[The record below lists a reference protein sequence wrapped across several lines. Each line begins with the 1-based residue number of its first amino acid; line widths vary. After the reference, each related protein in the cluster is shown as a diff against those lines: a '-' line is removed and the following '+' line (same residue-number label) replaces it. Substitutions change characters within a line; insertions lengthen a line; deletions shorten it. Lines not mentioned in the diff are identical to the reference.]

1 MRARVPQRAKSRRR
15 KDDAMTGKSDFTD
28 QEWDVLREAPAV
40 AGMMVVTADKGGT
53 FRETFAMAK
62 AYGEARQQHGQ
73 SQLLDELVAA
83 GPKSGPR
90 FHSPEE
96 LHEQGLQ
103 RVRDAADLLAR
114 KAPDDV
120 AGYRN
125 FVLALA
131 HKVAEAHHEHGEP
144 VSERERVAI
153 GDIETGLGGTSA

>member
-1 MRARVPQRAKSRRR
+1 
-15 KDDAMTGKSDFTD
+15 MTGKSDFTD
-28 QEWDVLREAPAV
+28 QEWDVLREAPAT
-40 AGMMVVTADKGGT
+40 AGMIVVTADKGGT

-103 RVRDAADLLAR
+103 RLRDAAELLAR
-114 KAPDDV
+114 KAPGDV
-120 AGYRN
+120 DGYRA

-131 HKVAEAHHEHGEP
+131 HKVAEAHHEGDEP
-144 VSERERVAI
+144 VSERERGAI
-153 GDIETGLGGTSA
+153 GDIETNLGGTST

>member
-1 MRARVPQRAKSRRR
+1 
-15 KDDAMTGKSDFTD
+15 MTGKSDFTD
-28 QEWDVLREAPAV
+28 EEWDALREAPAV
-40 AGMMVVTADKGGT
+40 AGMIVVTADKGGT

-103 RVRDAADLLAR
+103 RVRDAAELLAR
-114 KAPDDV
+114 KAPDDLP
-120 AGYRN
+120 GYRK

-131 HKVAEAHHEHGEP
+131 QKVAEAHHEGNEP
-144 VSERERVAI
+144 VSEREQAAI
-153 GDIETGLGGTSA
+153 GDIEGSLGGSSA

>member
-1 MRARVPQRAKSRRR
+1 
-15 KDDAMTGKSDFTD
+15 MTGKSDFTD

-40 AGMMVVTADKGGT
+40 AGMIVVTADKGGT

-96 LHEQGLQ
+96 LHDQGMERL
-103 RVRDAADLLAR
+103 RDAGELIAR
-114 KAPDDV
+114 KAPGDV
-120 AGYRN
+120 DGYRA

-131 HKVAEAHHEHGEP
+131 HKVAEAHHEGGEP
-144 VSERERVAI
+144 VSEREQAAI
-153 GDIETGLGGTSA
+153 GDIESNLGGASA

>member
-1 MRARVPQRAKSRRR
+1 
-15 KDDAMTGKSDFTD
+15 MTGKSDFTD
-28 QEWDVLREAPAV
+28 EEWDALREAPAV
-40 AGMMVVTADKGGT
+40 AGMIVVTADKGGT

-114 KAPDDV
+114 KAPDDA
-120 AGYRN
+120 AGYSK

-131 HKVAEAHHEHGEP
+131 HKVAEAHHEGDEP
-144 VSERERVAI
+144 VSEREQAAI
-153 GDIETGLGGTSA
+153 GEIEASLGGTSA